1 MPNSERYLLCCY
13 DCTVFPSN
21 ATYVR
26 QTGLCVSNILSLSSG
41 AVCHLQFPVSQPQTS
56 AAAVLKHRR
65 ILEDQFM
72 RSNLNILLPV
82 QLLFSKPEGS
92 ARDNRSL
99 NQPCVAMLHN
109 NFETSEWQKA
119 EAVQQGKIGPVPLL
133 KFSDF
138 LGYDDT
144 TRPSAQGRVEQIPAM
159 TFQVES
165 ISKVY
170 FLMNT
175 CLFLILLLA

>member
-1 MPNSERYLLCCY
+1 MCTY

-26 QTGLCVSNILSLSSG
+26 QTGLCASNILSLSSG
-41 AVCHLQFPVSQPQTS
+41 AFCHLQFPVYQPQTS
-56 AAAVLKHRR
+56 ASAVLKHRR

-82 QLLFSKPEGS
+82 QLLFSKAEGG

-99 NQPCVAMLHN
+99 NQPCLALLHN
-109 NFETSEWQKA
+109 NFEASEWQRS
-119 EAVQQGKIGPVPLL
+119 EPVQQGKIGPVPLL
-133 KFSDF
+133 RFSDF

-144 TRPSAQGRVEQIPAM
+144 TRPSSQGRVEQILAM
-159 TFQVES
+159 ALSSRVYIQSFFSCS
-165 ISKVY
+165 IIHVHFFYRRAMLSY
-170 FLMNT
+170 
-175 CLFLILLLA
+175 